1 MTLSSWRENG
11 WLVEHKTSAEEIRD
25 LFAVADRDLKDSSV
39 PGLSADTQLAVAYN
53 AALQVAAAA
62 LAAAGFRAARD
73 RKHHWTI
80 QSLAHTIGAD
90 EKLVGRLDAFRRK
103 RNIGDYQRVGAT
115 STQEAE
121 EMRRMARELSARV
134 RKWLQDSHPELTK
147 SL

>member
-73 RKHHWTI
+73 RKHHWTM

-90 EKLVGRLDAFRRK
+90 QKLVGRLDAFRRK

>member
-90 EKLVGRLDAFRRK
+90 QKLVGRLDAFRRK
-103 RNIGDYQRVGAT
+103 RNIGDYERVGAT